1 MHKST
6 IETSP
11 AKVNLFLQV
20 LGKRTDG
27 YHELA
32 TLMQAI
38 DLQDE
43 LTFEPGGEGIR
54 VECSDADLPGGASNI
69 AFKAAKVFFDH
80 VSDHPGVRI
89 FIEKRIPVA
98 AGLGGGSSNAATVLK
113 TLNNLFGYGIGQSEL
128 LELAA
133 KIGSDVPFFLF
144 GSAAWAFGRGERLV
158 DAPNLPPL
166 WLVLINP
173 RFAVSTREVYEGLN
187 LKPKI
192 SLTKEGIKFNIPEF
206 SSSVEDVVSGFRND
220 LERVTLTLHPVL
232 ADLKKR
238 LLKHGALGSLM
249 SGSGPTVFG
258 VFAEE
263 KDALR
268 AAAALARE
276 GSWSVFAVRSL

>member
-1 MHKST
+1 MIT
-6 IETSP
+6 TAFSP
-11 AKVNLFLQV
+11 AKVNLFLHV
-20 LGKRTDG
+20 LGRRQDG

-43 LTFEPGGEGIR
+43 LIFELGGSGIR
-54 VECSDADLPGGASNI
+54 VECSDDQLEGGESNI
-69 AFKAAKVFFDH
+69 AYKAAKVLFDH
-80 VSDHPGVRI
+80 VSDHPGI
-89 FIEKRIPVA
+89 KILIKKQIPIA

-113 TLNNLFGYGIGQSEL
+113 TLNELFGYRLDQQQLI
-128 LELAA
+128 ELAT

-144 GSAAWAFGRGERLV
+144 GTAAWAFGRGERLV
-158 DAPNLPPL
+158 AAPNLPSL

-173 RFAVSTREVYEGLN
+173 RFAVSTRDVYEGLN

-192 SLTKEGIKFNIPEF
+192 PLTKEGIKFNIPEF
-206 SSSVEDVVSGFRND
+206 SSVENLVSGLKND
-220 LERVTLTLHPVL
+220 LERVTLALHPIL
-232 ADLKKR
+232 ADLKKC

-258 VFAEE
+258 IFAEG

-268 AAAALARE
+268 AAAELGREDAL
-276 GSWSVFAVRSL
+276 SVFAVRSL